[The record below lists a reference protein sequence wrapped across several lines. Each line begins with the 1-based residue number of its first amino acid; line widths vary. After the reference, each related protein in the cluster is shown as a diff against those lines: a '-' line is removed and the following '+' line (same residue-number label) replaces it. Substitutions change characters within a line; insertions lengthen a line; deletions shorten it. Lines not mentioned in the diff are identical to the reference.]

1 VGDRKRRE
9 REKERMKGEGDKGK
23 AGRRKETE
31 REKGT
36 GRNFGHFVQA
46 VTTDLSFLVIST
58 HGLVQITMSGL
69 QQQQQ
74 AAKLAAALSR
84 VARVES
90 TRALQKPSS
99 SIIDEQ

>member
-1 VGDRKRRE
+1 MGDRKRRE

-31 REKGT
+31 RGKGT
-36 GRNFGHFVQA
+36 GRNFGHFV
-46 VTTDLSFLVIST
+46 
-58 HGLVQITMSGL
+58 
-69 QQQQQ
+69 Q

-90 TRALQKPSS
+90 TGALQKPSS